1 MNKPLND
8 AQIRALPVIPTG
20 GRKTVNTCGF
30 GLSLVN
36 EPVKGAKACKRFVF
50 KYVQKL
56 PNGSTKQQELR
67 LGVYGSGGGQ
77 ISLAKA
83 RQEMNLF
90 KDWRKNIGL
99 HAHHKD
105 WQSFKKPVEPLSV
118 VTLKDVA
125 DEWMDSAIRQ
135 EKALSTQKEC
145 RQHLENHVYRDIS
158 PDLPI
163 KDLEWR
169 SGDGTGGRRY
179 VQKVRDVIEGR
190 KSHDMANRVIRT
202 LSQVCD
208 YAIEKGVMCRDE
220 NPCTISPGDRAKH
233 KSVNNPT
240 LEYKEV
246 PSFFKK
252 LTSYNKGQ
260 FDLVVTAIKL
270 YLLLCTRPGALVA
283 IEWSWIDEANAL
295 ITIPGTT
302 EGLKRIL
309 MHRDQDHL
317 IPISNSAQEIIDQL
331 KKYNGNRTHLFF
343 SSRGDKYPHLTPSA
357 LNNFLKEQLDM
368 RGLLTAQGWRS
379 VIQTVGQDILGFPW
393 EIMDRQ
399 LGHLPHKAGVRGFY
413 DNSELLDERR
423 KFMNAWSNW
432 CIKEGLIIP

>member
-8 AQIRALPVIPTG
+8 AQIRALPAIPKG
-20 GRKTVNTCGF
+20 GRKTVDTCGF

-36 EPVKGAKACKRFVF
+36 EPVEGAKACKRFVH
-50 KYVQKL
+50 KYVQKF
-56 PNGSTKQQELR
+56 PNGSTKQQELP

-105 WQSFKKPVEPLSV
+105 WESFNKPVESSSV

-145 RQHLENHVYRDIS
+145 RQHLENHVYPVIS
-158 PDLPI
+158 SDLPI

-220 NPCTISPGDRAKH
+220 NPCTISAGDRAKH

-260 FDLVVTAIKL
+260 FDLVVTAIKGTSKKEL
-270 YLLLCTRPGALVA
+270 FPGM
-283 IEWSWIDEANAL
+283 SC
-295 ITIPGTT
+295 P
-302 EGLKRIL
+302 
-309 MHRDQDHL
+309 
-317 IPISNSAQEIIDQL
+317 
-331 KKYNGNRTHLFF
+331 
-343 SSRGDKYPHLTPSA
+343 
-357 LNNFLKEQLDM
+357 
-368 RGLLTAQGWRS
+368 
-379 VIQTVGQDILGFPW
+379 
-393 EIMDRQ
+393 
-399 LGHLPHKAGVRGFY
+399 
-413 DNSELLDERR
+413 
-423 KFMNAWSNW
+423 
-432 CIKEGLIIP
+432 

>member
-8 AQIRALPVIPTG
+8 AQIRALPAIPTG
-20 GRKTVNTCGF
+20 GRKTVDTCGF

-36 EPVKGAKACKRFVF
+36 EPVGGPKACKRFVH

-56 PNGSTKQQELR
+56 PNGSTKQQELP

-105 WQSFKKPVEPLSV
+105 WESFNKPVESSSV

-125 DEWMDSAIRQ
+125 DEWMGTAVRQ

-145 RQHLENHVYRDIS
+145 RQHLENHVYFAIS
-158 PDLPI
+158 SDLPI
-163 KDLEWR
+163 KDLEWGA
-169 SGDGTGGRRY
+169 GDGTGGRLH

-190 KSHDMANRVIRT
+190 KSYSMANRVIRT

-208 YAIEKGVMCRDE
+208 YAIEKGVMCRGE
-220 NPCTISPGDRAKH
+220 NPCIISEGDRAKH
-233 KSVNNPT
+233 KSVHNPT
-240 LEYKEV
+240 LECKDV
-246 PSFFKK
+246 PLFLKK
-252 LTSYNKGQ
+252 LTSYNNVQ

-295 ITIPGTT
+295 ITIPGIT
-302 EGLKRIL
+302 EGLKRTTT
-309 MHRDQDHL
+309 HKDQDHL

-357 LNNFLKEQLDM
+357 LNNFLKVQLDM
-368 RGLLTAQGWRS
+368 GGSLTIHGWRS
-379 VIQTVGQDILGFPW
+379 VVQTVGQDILGFDW
-393 EIMDRQ
+393 QIMDRQ
-399 LGHLPHKAGVRGFY
+399 LGHLPHKAGVRGSY
-413 DNSELLDERR
+413 DQSELLDERR
-423 KFMNAWSNW
+423 KFMNEWSNW
-432 CIKEGLIIP
+432 CIKEGLIVP